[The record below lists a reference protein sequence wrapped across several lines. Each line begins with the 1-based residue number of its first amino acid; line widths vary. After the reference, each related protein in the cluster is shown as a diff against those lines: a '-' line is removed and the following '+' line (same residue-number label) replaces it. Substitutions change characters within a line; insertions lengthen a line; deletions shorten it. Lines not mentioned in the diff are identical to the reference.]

1 MESSLDV
8 ACKAD
13 FPVGACGDV
22 ATHHAAK
29 ADRFI
34 SLADSSTLRLGDD
47 CTVTASMPDASH
59 LKRRKDVAKS
69 TYETLCILDS
79 NHYARDP
86 GGVSKQI
93 ADIVSECGGKVEV
106 NRLWMEQ
113 KLAYPI
119 DGHQKGTY
127 WLTYF
132 EMEGVDMPKL
142 DRAFQLCEPVLR
154 QMTLKIDPR
163 LVEPI
168 LENARGGGPV
178 TSSAA
183 AEAEAAEGGE
193 EAASDKEAE

>member
-1 MESSLDV
+1 M
-8 ACKAD
+8 
-13 FPVGACGDV
+13 
-22 ATHHAAK
+22 AK
-29 ADRFI
+29 N
-34 SLADSSTLRLGDD
+34 
-47 CTVTASMPDASH
+47 
-59 LKRRKDVAKS
+59 

-93 ADIVSECGGKVEV
+93 EDLITEAGGKVEV

-132 EMEGVDMPKL
+132 EMEGNEVPKL
-142 DRAFQLCEPVLR
+142 DRAFHLCEPVIR
-154 QMTLKIDPR
+154 QMTLKLDPR

-168 LENARGGGPV
+168 LANARGATPV
-178 TSSAA
+178 VSI
-183 AEAEAAEGGE
+183 EAASEP
-193 EAASDKEAE
+193 ASDKETPEPDAD